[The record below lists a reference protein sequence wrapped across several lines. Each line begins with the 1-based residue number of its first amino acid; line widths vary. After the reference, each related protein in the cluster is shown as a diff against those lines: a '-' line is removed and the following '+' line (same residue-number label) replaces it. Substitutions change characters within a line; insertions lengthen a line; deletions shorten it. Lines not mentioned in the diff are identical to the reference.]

1 MAGCSS
7 GCRNPQ
13 PDSPPNINKTRG
25 TINTVDY
32 KKFALVI
39 PTLNEVEN
47 IVPVLDRAR
56 EALSKLPLP
65 WEILVVDDDS
75 KDATQALVRRYSE
88 TRSGIRLVERHAQ
101 KGLAGAITYGW
112 EHTDADI
119 LGVMDADLQHPPELL
134 PELVNRV
141 CQGLDIAIAS
151 RYLNADSMKGW
162 SLPRRLISRLSILAS
177 KPVQRSGLRVRDPM
191 SGFFVLRRDCIEGIQ
206 FQSEGFK
213 LLLEIL
219 AKGHIRSVAE
229 IPFRFGTRVGGQ
241 SKANGMTAVHYFS
254 LLCTLSR
261 DLICG
266 RENHLRQE
274 ASDSGAMVKTQE
286 VVNEPPSSETDRRSH
301 HHTDDSRQS
310 D

>member
-1 MAGCSS
+1 MT
-7 GCRNPQ
+7 P
-13 PDSPPNINKTRG
+13 KG
-25 TINTVDY
+25 TIGAVTY
-32 KKFALVI
+32 KKFALVV
-39 PTLNEVEN
+39 PTLNEAAN
-47 IVPVLDRAR
+47 IVNVLDRAHA
-56 EALSKLPLP
+56 ALSKISLP
-65 WEILVVDDDS
+65 WEILVVDDES
-75 KDATQALVRRYSE
+75 KDGTQELVRRSSE
-88 TRSGIRLVERHAQ
+88 THPGIRLVERRAQ

-112 EHTDADI
+112 QHADADI

-141 CQGLDIAIAS
+141 CQGSDVAIAS
-151 RYLNADSMKGW
+151 RYLDADSMKGW

-191 SGFFVLRRDCIEGIQ
+191 SGFFVLRRKCIEGIQ

-219 AKGHIRSVAE
+219 SKGHIRSVAE

-241 SKANGMTAVHYFS
+241 SKANGMTAVYYFS

-261 DLICG
+261 DLIFG
-266 RENHLRQE
+266 QENHAWQE
-274 ASDSGAMVKTQE
+274 ANDPGAMVKTPE
-286 VVNEPPSSETDRRSH
+286 VENEQPSPETDRRNRR
-301 HHTDDSRQS
+301 HTDDSRQS